1 MRYTQEEDQIKF
13 KADCCG
19 LNWVGPRYSPM
30 LRFHNAD
37 GRVGH
42 KCQNCGAFHA
52 NGEGGWKIIF
62 DAEAPAVREAIINA
76 EARRQRLYEAYG
88 GRGQAPRE
96 RESPSRR
103 TPTGRFYG
111 TPFPEPIPMPT
122 PTRGSGE
129 DSFERLR
136 NIVHSAQP
144 ANTSP
149 ERRWFSVDYGEQEFR
164 SQLLAEAPV
173 RRTDPTAYSS
183 VEDRRNNE
191 RRNNDHSSPS
201 RRRESFI
208 GATEVANREAE
219 RLERI
224 NRRRRLSGI
233 PEENPRNVAD
243 RTERLRGVDTYERM
257 REYLSGSQYTIVDE
271 PVGGIPPDFYR
282 AMTDAMVYGRG
293 VMEIP
298 RGLGK
303 TGSPFKEEKKKER
316 VNPWL
321 Q

>member
-62 DAEAPAVREAIINA
+62 DAEAPAVREAITNA
-76 EARRQRLYEAYG
+76 EARRQ
-88 GRGQAPRE
+88 

-103 TPTGRFYG
+103 TPIGRFYG
-111 TPFPEPIPMPT
+111 TPFPELITMPT
-122 PTRGSGE
+122 PTRGS
-129 DSFERLR
+129 
-136 NIVHSAQP
+136 
-144 ANTSP
+144 
-149 ERRWFSVDYGEQEFR
+149 GEQEFR

-173 RRTDPTAYSS
+173 RRTDPTAYIS
-183 VEDRRNNE
+183 VQDRRNNE

-243 RTERLRGVDTYERM
+243 RNERLRGTDTYERLRGTDTYERM
-257 REYLSGSQYTIVDE
+257 RAYLESSQYQMVQYSVVIDE
-271 PVGGIPPDFYR
+271 ADSIPPDFWR
-282 AMTDAMVYGRG
+282 AFTDMTVDGRG
-293 VMEIP
+293 VMEFP

-303 TGSPFKEEKKKER
+303 SGFKEEKKKER

>member
-62 DAEAPAVREAIINA
+62 DAEAPAVREAITNSQ
-76 EARRQRLYEAYG
+76 ARRARMTEAYTPAL
-88 GRGQAPRE
+88 REYQREMVSAVSRQMDNRIVDSALNRNRE
-96 RESPSRR
+96 RLSHLI
-103 TPTGRFYG
+103 PTDRFYG
-111 TPFPEPIPMPT
+111 TPFPEPITMPT

-219 RLERI
+219 
-224 NRRRRLSGI
+224 
-233 PEENPRNVAD
+233 
-243 RTERLRGVDTYERM
+243 
-257 REYLSGSQYTIVDE
+257 
-271 PVGGIPPDFYR
+271 
-282 AMTDAMVYGRG
+282 
-293 VMEIP
+293 
-298 RGLGK
+298 
-303 TGSPFKEEKKKER
+303 KKKER